1 MGVCRPPG
9 PGRSRRWRNKNLV
22 WRLLE
27 IVQSPKPVC
36 RRPPVCVGSTD
47 RLVSRPPGG
56 FESTKRLEWRSPGGA
71 GSAKT
76 VVWRLPGSV
85 GPRKPVFGGFQDAP
99 GRPGRA
105 QTLRLQWFRSVHAT
119 RRLRTN
125 RTGTP
130 GAGPLKKHYFIS
142 FKAIRHVLH
151 RM

>member
-1 MGVCRPPG
+1 MA
-9 PGRSRRWRNKNLV
+9 
-22 WRLLE
+22 WRLPE
-27 IVQSPKPVC
+27 IVRSPKPVC

-47 RLVSRPPGG
+47 LLVSRPPGG
-56 FESTKRLEWRSPGGA
+56 FESTKRPVWRSPGGA

-119 RRLRTN
+119 RRLRTT
-125 RTGTP
+125 RTGRA
-130 GAGPLKKHYFIS
+130 GAGPLKKQYFIS
-142 FKAIRHVLH
+142 FEAISRQLLH